1 MYDSREDPKG
11 SFLRPAILVLT
22 TLVCAA
28 MLAAVG
34 FGVGWVLS
42 GKQLASAGGGDGPP
56 ATTVSEHEATLP
68 ASDVT
73 GEDLPDLP
81 RYPESVRVDYQ
92 RKAIEGGFIL
102 TKTTYEAAARVG
114 EVKDFYR
121 GVFQSGDWTVADL
134 DFSAG
139 TWSFVVVE
147 DRRQAYLEIAP
158 QGENMVKVAIRLSES
173 HADQGTQEKD
183 TTSPGLGGGLEN
195 DYDEDYG
202 ERNDD
207 DHAEGGDDD

>member
-28 MLAAVG
+28 MLAAIG
-34 FGVGWVLS
+34 FGIGWFLA
-42 GKQLASAGGGDGPP
+42 GRQLASAGGGDGPP
-56 ATTVSEHEATLP
+56 PATTVTEHEATLP
-68 ASDVT
+68 SSDVS
-73 GEDLPDLP
+73 GEDLPGLP
-81 RYPESVRVDYQ
+81 RYPNSVRVDYQ
-92 RKAIEGGFIL
+92 RKVVERKFVL
-102 TKTTYEAAARVG
+102 TRATYKAAAKPD

-121 GVFQSGDWTVADL
+121 GVFRSGDWSVADL

-139 TWSFVVVE
+139 TWSFMVVE

-173 HADQGTQEKD
+173 HADQGAQQED
-183 TTSPGLGGGLEN
+183 TTSPRLGGELEN
-195 DYDEDYG
+195 DYDEDYDDYG
-202 ERNDD
+202 ERDD
-207 DHAEGGDDD
+207 DD